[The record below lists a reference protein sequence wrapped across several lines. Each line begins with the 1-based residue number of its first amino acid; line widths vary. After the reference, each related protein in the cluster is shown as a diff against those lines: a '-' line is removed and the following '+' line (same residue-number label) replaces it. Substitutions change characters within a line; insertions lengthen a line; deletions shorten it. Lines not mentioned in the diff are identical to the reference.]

1 MKTLKNTY
9 FLIQKR
15 VRHHKYCFNVCF
27 PCLHE
32 VSLKKNIRVM
42 YTRCHSLKFIDK
54 ARFMKA
60 YLNWLV
66 NDLSD
71 NIYCQK
77 FKRCKT
83 PKDCRECY

>member
-1 MKTLKNTY
+1 MKTLKNIY

-15 VRHHKYCFNVCF
+15 VHHHHTCFNICF

-32 VSLKKNIRVM
+32 MSLKKKIRVM
-42 YTRCHSLKFIDK
+42 HTICHSLNFIDK

-71 NIYCQK
+71 KICCQT

-83 PKDCRECY
+83 PKDYRECY